1 MATIYDV
8 ARVAGVS
15 PKTVSRVMNGD
26 APVNAR
32 TREAVE
38 AAMGQLGYVPSSA
51 ARTMRS
57 QRTGLVG
64 LVTGAISGPQA
75 AGGASGLPD
84 LQIVQG
90 IQRVL
95 AENGLTLLISDTGG
109 EPGRIPQLVRTLREH
124 RVEGLFY
131 VADHHQRIGLPEA
144 ARAERLVL
152 VNAFDDAGTPCVLP
166 DDRHGQQAL
175 TAALI
180 AEGHRRI
187 GFLTLPKALV
197 AHGLR
202 LEGYRRAL
210 AEAGIAFDPDARH
223 RRRPGRQ
230 RPRSGRRCWRR
241 STRMLA
247 LTAPPTVLCC
257 GNDRLAV
264 TVYGILRARGIA
276 VPEDMSVAGYDDYR
290 VISETLYPPLTT
302 MELPYGRMGEAAAR
316 LMLGELRGGEP
327 LATGTRIDVQGEL
340 RWRASV
346 HAGAG
351 TARSNNQPRRKT
363 MTDTDADRRDPA
375 CLDRASP
382 APPRRRPS

>member
-8 ARVAGVS
+8 ARLAGVS
-15 PKTVSRVMNGD
+15 PKTVSRVLNGD

-32 TREAVE
+32 TRETVE
-38 AAMGQLGYVPSSA
+38 EAIGKLGYVPSSA

-64 LVTGAISGPQA
+64 LVTGAISGSQP

-90 IQRVL
+90 IQRIL
-95 AENGLTLLISDTGG
+95 AENGFTLLISDTGG
-109 EPGRIPQLVRTLREH
+109 DAGRIPQLVRTLREH

-131 VADHHQRIGLPEA
+131 VAAHHQRIDLPAA

-152 VNAFDDAGTPCVLP
+152 VNAFDGADTPCVLP
-166 DDRHGQQAL
+166 DDLHGQWAL

-180 AEGHRRI
+180 ADGHRRI
-187 GFLTLPKALV
+187 GFLTLPTKLV
-197 AHGLR
+197 AQGLR

-210 AEAGIAFDPDARH
+210 LEAGIAYDPQLVADADREGTPEE
-223 RRRPGRQ
+223 RAELIAAIDA
-230 RPRSGRRCWRR
+230 
-241 STRMLA
+241 MLA
-247 LTAPPTVLCC
+247 LDRPPTVLCC

-264 TVYGILRARGIA
+264 TVYGILRARGVA
-276 VPEDMSVAGYDDYR
+276 VPERMSVAGYDDYR

-302 MELPYGRMGEAAAR
+302 MELPYGPMGEAAAR
-316 LMLGELRGGEP
+316 LMLDDLRGGRP
-327 LATGTRIDVQGEL
+327 IAPGTRIEVQGAL

-346 HAGAG
+346 IAGLGA
-351 TARSNNQPRRKT
+351 TTP
-363 MTDTDADRRDPA
+363 
-375 CLDRASP
+375 
-382 APPRRRPS
+382 